1 MASTLENLYDC
12 MINGTLGIAS
22 AATEQYINQ
31 IGLTDNEKEILK
43 KYSYKIFWCSVLEQY
58 IESRIMLNFKEK
70 LFLKNTTVETKDADL
85 FIKLNKFLDHTNKIE
100 AKKLRD
106 VIYNRIP
113 KDVLK
118 DVCDIVHKFLKHI

>member
-1 MASTLENLYDC
+1 
-12 MINGTLGIAS
+12 MINGTLGIVS

-58 IESRIMLNFKEK
+58 IESRIILNFKEK
-70 LFLKNTTVETKDADL
+70 LFLKRTTVETKDVDL
-85 FIKLNKFLDHTNKIE
+85 FVKLNKFLNHTNKFE

-106 VIYNRIP
+106 VIYNGIP
-113 KDVLK
+113 QDVLK
-118 DVCDIVHKFLKHI
+118 DFCDIVHKFLKHI

>member
-12 MINGTLGIAS
+12 MINGTLGIVS
-22 AATEQYINQ
+22 AATEQFINQ

-118 DVCDIVHKFLKHI
+118 DFCDIVHKFLKHI

>member
-58 IESRIMLNFKEK
+58 IESRIILNFKEK
-70 LFLKNTTVETKDADL
+70 LFLKRTTVETKNVDL
-85 FIKLNKFLDHTNKIE
+85 FVKLNKFLNNTNKIE

-106 VIYNRIP
+106 VIYNGIP
-113 KDVLK
+113 QDVLK
-118 DVCDIVHKFLKHI
+118 DFYDVVHKFLKHI

>member
-12 MINGTLGIAS
+12 MINGTLGIVS
-22 AATEQYINQ
+22 AATEKYINQ

-58 IESRIMLNFKEK
+58 IESRIILNFKEK
-70 LFLKNTTVETKDADL
+70 LFLKRTTVETKDVDL
-85 FIKLNKFLDHTNKIE
+85 FVKLNKFLNHTNKIE

-106 VIYNRIP
+106 VIYNGIP
-113 KDVLK
+113 QDVLK
-118 DVCDIVHKFLKHI
+118 DFCDIVHKFLKHI

>member
-12 MINGTLGIAS
+12 MINGTLGIVS
-22 AATEQYINQ
+22 AATEQFINKM
-31 IGLTDNEKEILK
+31 GLTDNEKEILK

-70 LFLKNTTVETKDADL
+70 LFLKRTTVETKDADL

-100 AKKLRD
+100 AKKLRND
-106 VIYNRIP
+106 IYNGIP
-113 KDVLK
+113 QDVLK
-118 DVCDIVHKFLKHI
+118 DFCDIVHKFLKHI